1 MTLQP
6 PSLKNRKHPSLHH
19 GQAPALGGGERA
31 PIEPYS
37 DQDLVLDEEEQAK
50 VERLMEWFDQ
60 NGIEYDKFNPDDIP
74 KLDLGSK
81 AYPNMDVYMH
91 IPGARNTSKWLQ
103 AISDIYRKEK
113 SGINRVAA
121 IRSIVSG
128 WEIME
133 THDFLNWVKFYEA
146 GDHMKYKFAQL
157 WYENDSLGPGY
168 FLQVKKDKV
177 PEEPKVSGKDVDVAK
192 ADANADHERRQ
203 VIEKQRNK
211 IIGRLDSAEK
221 LLRTQEGHVFSGKE
235 FESLL
240 ESIYSLKKKIQMV
253 NKISSSTRLYED
265 MIVRHANILSR
276 EGFFKAANVL
286 YSLAEAA
293 PAAGALPPATPPS
306 DPTGAGAP
314 GVPSGG
320 AATPASPP
328 GNTTMP
334 QSPPAETQPKGISD
348 FLSKMDDGKYAP
360 DDKQVAEDDLE
371 VEDTLEV
378 SDSEDEL
385 LVTEAQVP
393 PEEIG
398 DSARP
403 APLGEAKV
411 APPKPLAPKPPAPK
425 APSGKAPPGPSDE
438 PLEVTEDDIKS
449 SPKAPGPSSS
459 EFDSKMQAML
469 SGITVA
475 DVVAKLEDL
484 AKIFKTREVP
494 RQLGIVD
501 MMLDSLGL
509 ASYFPS
515 LSEATNKALESNNYI
530 STRVEDILSKL
541 RGAMGTNEVDLKGSN
556 DVEKPEVAGIKG
568 KLQSDDDKE
577 KARKQ
582 MRKDQEAAELASPDK
597 ETPEVEIDE
606 DLTAPPAPAVPPKAP
621 PAI

>member
-37 DQDLVLDEEEQAK
+37 DQELVLDDEEQAR
-50 VERLMEWFDQ
+50 VERLMEWFDE
-60 NGIEYDKFNPDDIP
+60 NGIAYDKFNPEDVP
-74 KLDLGSK
+74 KLDLGRK

-91 IPGARNTSKWLQ
+91 IPGQHNTSKWLQ

-113 SGINRVAA
+113 NGINRVAA
-121 IRSIVSG
+121 IRSVVGG
-128 WEIME
+128 WNIME
-133 THDFLNWVKFYEA
+133 TYDFLNWVKFYEA

-168 FLQVKKDKV
+168 FLQVKKDKT
-177 PEEPKVSGKDVDVAK
+177 PEPEPAVTGNDVDVAK

-221 LLRTQEGHVFSGKE
+221 LLRSQEGHVFSGKE

-240 ESIYSLKKKIQMV
+240 ESIYTLKKKIQMV

-265 MIVRHANILSR
+265 MIVRQANVLSR
-276 EGFFKAANVL
+276 GGFFKAANML
-286 YSLAEAA
+286 YALADEPA
-293 PAAGALPPATPPS
+293 PPSSGGVPTATPPG
-306 DPTGAGAP
+306 DPTGAGNP

-328 GNTTMP
+328 GNATMP
-334 QSPPAETQPKGISD
+334 QSPPASTQPKGISD
-348 FLSKMDDGKYAP
+348 FLAKLDDGKYAP
-360 DDKQVAEDDLE
+360 DDKQVADDDLE

-378 SDSEDEL
+378 SDPEL
-385 LVTEAQVP
+385 LVTEAQVA

-403 APLGEAKV
+403 SPLGPAKV
-411 APPKPLAPKPPAPK
+411 DPPKLAPDAPAKPAPRK
-425 APSGKAPPGPSDE
+425 APAGPSDE

-449 SPKAPGPSSS
+449 PPKSPAPTSS

-469 SGITVA
+469 ADITVA

-541 RGAMGTNEVDLKGSN
+541 RGAMGTNEVDLKGQ
-556 DVEKPEVAGIKG
+556 DVDRPEVAGIKN
-568 KLQSDDDKE
+568 KLQEDSDKE

-597 ETPEVEIDE
+597 ETPDVEIDE
-606 DLTAPPAPAVPPKAP
+606 DLTAPPAPPAPPKAP
-621 PAI
+621 PAV